1 MTLANMH
8 RHGVR
13 SLAVA
18 CDGAQHDPGQSWA
31 ARAAGIGRSCGAARS
46 LRARRGKWPVH
57 RTRGRERLHRWV
69 AVIRPRIDLASLL
82 RCDNEGSRSDE
93 KLSARTTSLCA
104 TREDPCTKLHI
115 RPRQFGRKLDCHA
128 RHSSPWECRLI
139 KELSHVST
147 SSFSYRCGGEPDL
160 RWGACAIHRA
170 CAKPEPDSPGL
181 TGTFHRDQ
189 GGKLDQEAMEC
200 GQAEM
205 VPGQGE
211 MERLQPGH
219 RKKLSGRKSWSY
231 LYDCMTKA

>member
-1 MTLANMH
+1 MRGPEVGND
-8 RHGVR
+8 
-13 SLAVA
+13 
-18 CDGAQHDPGQSWA
+18 CIDG
-31 ARAAGIGRSCGAARS
+31 
-46 LRARRGKWPVH
+46 LR
-57 RTRGRERLHRWV
+57 L
-69 AVIRPRIDLASLL
+69 IRPRIDLASLL
-82 RCDNEGSRSDE
+82 RCDNESSRSDG
-93 KLSARTTSLCA
+93 KLSAGTTSLCA

-115 RPRQFGRKLDCHA
+115 RPASSVVSSDCNA

-147 SSFSYRCGGEPDL
+147 SSFSYRCRVGGEPDL
-160 RWGACAIHRA
+160 RCGACAIHRA
-170 CAKPEPDSPGL
+170 CANPQPDSPGL

-189 GGKLDQEAMEC
+189 GRKLDQEAMEC

-219 RKKLSGRKSWSY
+219 RKKLSGRKSRSY